1 MWEACLIKMLQSAK
15 MDTINFKAVNFQGLG
30 MATGL
35 AGDNRLLFMPH
46 SPGIYLALV
55 LKDHDQ
61 IEREQEDQLEMMS
74 HISSSM
80 GGDEVSS
87 QQQFKLEQIS
97 DALSNKSQTSGPP
110 VKRLYTENHLFL
122 DLSSLSKSFQTI
134 LQ

>member
-1 MWEACLIKMLQSAK
+1 MWEACLMKMLQSAK

-55 LKDHDQ
+55 LKDHDL

-87 QQQFKLEQIS
+87 
-97 DALSNKSQTSGPP
+97 
-110 VKRLYTENHLFL
+110 
-122 DLSSLSKSFQTI
+122 
-134 LQ
+134 